1 MKRQIAIIG
10 LGLIGGSMAMALR
23 GFEDYELVGVDQDP
37 DTLAFAAA
45 HGVADRL
52 TDDAPAVLSQAD
64 VVYLCLHPRGIVRF
78 LEANRDRFKPGALV
92 TDVCGIK
99 TAIVEGAAVLP
110 EAVDFIGGH
119 PMAGRETSGIFH
131 ADGALFRGAHYIITP
146 GPRSCPSHVALLE
159 RIARHIG
166 CRDVVNTTTQKHDA
180 IIAYTSQVM
189 HIMAVAVC
197 DDPDLFDCKGFEGG
211 SFRDCT
217 RVAALDVPLWTEL
230 FSMNAPALCTV
241 IRTLEDNLRAY
252 REGEGSFDLCACN
265 PPYFTAGFQ
274 SSNAARATARHETDC
289 TLEDVCACG
298 FRLLKDGGR
307 LALCHRPE
315 RLAEVLAVLRAH
327 RLEPKRLAF
336 VKNRAESAPWLFLV
350 EAQKNRKTGLKI
362 EPDILI
368 AAGAAMYGKH

>member
-241 IRTLEDNLRAY
+241 IRTLEDNLRSY
-252 REGEGSFDLCACN
+252 RKVLE
-265 PPYFTAGFQ
+265 AGD
-274 SSNAARATARHETDC
+274 SAA
-289 TLEDVCACG
+289 L
-298 FRLLKDGGR
+298 
-307 LALCHRPE
+307 
-315 RLAEVLAVLRAH
+315 
-327 RLEPKRLAF
+327 
-336 VKNRAESAPWLFLV
+336 
-350 EAQKNRKTGLKI
+350 AQKLAYSASRKRQMNL
-362 EPDILI
+362 E
-368 AAGAAMYGKH
+368 

>member
-1 MKRQIAIIG
+1 MKKQIAIIG

-23 GFEDYELVGVDQDP
+23 GFEDYELVGVDRDP

-131 ADGALFRGAHYIITP
+131 ADGALFRGS
-146 GPRSCPSHVALLE
+146 RSCPSHVALLE

-230 FSMNAPALCTV
+230 FSMNAPALCKV
-241 IRTLEDNLRAY
+241 IRNLEDNLRAY
-252 REGEGSFDLCACN
+252 REVIESGDTQAL
-265 PPYFTAGFQ
+265 
-274 SSNAARATARHETDC
+274 AAKLAWSADRKRHMN
-289 TLEDVCACG
+289 LE
-298 FRLLKDGGR
+298 
-307 LALCHRPE
+307 
-315 RLAEVLAVLRAH
+315 
-327 RLEPKRLAF
+327 
-336 VKNRAESAPWLFLV
+336 
-350 EAQKNRKTGLKI
+350 
-362 EPDILI
+362 
-368 AAGAAMYGKH
+368 

>member
-1 MKRQIAIIG
+1 MKKQIAIIG
-10 LGLIGGSMAMALR
+10 LGLIGGSMAMALK
-23 GFEDYELVGVDQDP
+23 GFEDYELVGVDRDP
-37 DTLAFAAA
+37 DTLAFAAT

-52 TDDAPAVLSQAD
+52 TGDALAVLPQAD

-252 REGEGSFDLCACN
+252 REVIESGDTQAL
-265 PPYFTAGFQ
+265 
-274 SSNAARATARHETDC
+274 AAKLAWSADRKRHMN
-289 TLEDVCACG
+289 LE
-298 FRLLKDGGR
+298 
-307 LALCHRPE
+307 
-315 RLAEVLAVLRAH
+315 
-327 RLEPKRLAF
+327 
-336 VKNRAESAPWLFLV
+336 
-350 EAQKNRKTGLKI
+350 
-362 EPDILI
+362 
-368 AAGAAMYGKH
+368 